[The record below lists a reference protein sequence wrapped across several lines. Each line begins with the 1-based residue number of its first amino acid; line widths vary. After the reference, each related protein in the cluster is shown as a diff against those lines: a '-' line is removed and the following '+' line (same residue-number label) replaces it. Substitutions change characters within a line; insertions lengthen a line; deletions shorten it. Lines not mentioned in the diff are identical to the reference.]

1 MNNTVKLLLI
11 GAAAGAA
18 ATLFVRSSAFRKGA
32 AQLVAASIQ
41 LKKDASAFVE
51 SIKEDA
57 EDAAAEAEY
66 KDSKSKKGGA

>member
-1 MNNTVKLLLI
+1 MNKTVAWFLA

-18 ATLFVRSSAFRKGA
+18 AAIFVKSSAFRKGA
-32 AQLVAASIQ
+32 AKLVSAGIQ
-41 LKKDASAFVE
+41 LKKDAAAFVE

-66 KDSKSKKGGA
+66 KASKAGKSAT

>member
-1 MNNTVKLLLI
+1 MTNTVKYLLI

-18 ATLFVRSSAFRKGA
+18 AAVFVRSNAFRKGA
-32 AQLVAASIQ
+32 AKVVCAGMQ
-41 LKKDASAFVE
+41 LKKDAAAYIE

-66 KDSKSKKGGA
+66 KASKTE